1 MDNDDNDSGAP
12 EASDMKKNNM
22 KNDISIYCY
31 NDFVVIKQYSNNNE
45 VSRNIIYSDTILDD
59 EIFFINYI

>member
-12 EASDMKKNNM
+12 EASDTKKNNM